1 MARKQ
6 SSLRKFITYFLVIGI
21 AVYSFF
27 PVYWMFISSFR
38 GYSELFSSASLI
50 PKTYTLQSYV
60 NLLQQTHYLINFK
73 NSLWVA
79 FMTTV
84 VTLVCS
90 ILMGYVLTRY
100 NIRGKKAILNSI
112 LFAYMFPPMLLAIPL
127 YYIFAALGLVDSLWG
142 LIISHIT
149 IAFPLGLWLL
159 LGFFKAMPFELEEAA
174 MVDGASRAKAFFL
187 VVLPLSLPGLLSV
200 TIFSFLLSW
209 TDYTFGLIMI
219 SSDAKKTLPV
229 GLATM
234 VAAHDMNWGDIMA
247 GAFLIS
253 VPLLLL
259 LIFVSKH
266 FVQGLTAG
274 AMKG

>member
-6 SSLRKFITYFLVIGI
+6 SLTRKFITYLLVIVI

-38 GYSELFSSASLI
+38 GYSELFSSARLI

-60 NLLQQTHYLINFK
+60 NLLHHTHYLLNFK

-79 FMTTV
+79 FMTTL

-100 NIRGKKAILNSI
+100 AIRGKNVILNSI

-127 YYIFAALGLVDSLWG
+127 YYIFAAMGIVDSLWG

-187 VVLPLSLPGLLSV
+187 VVLPLSLPGLLTVS
-200 TIFSFLLSW
+200 IFSFLLSW

-219 SSDAKKTLPV
+219 SSDVKKTLPV

-253 VPLLLL
+253 VPLLLML
-259 LIFVSKH
+259 VFVSKY

>member
-6 SSLRKFITYFLVIGI
+6 SRTRKVITYLLVIII

-38 GYSELFSSASLI
+38 GYSELFSSARLI

-60 NLLQQTHYLINFK
+60 NLLGHTHYLINFK

-79 FMTTV
+79 FMTTL

-100 NIRGKKAILNSI
+100 AIRGKNVILNSI

-127 YYIFAALGLVDSLWG
+127 YYIFAAMGIVDSLWG

-187 VVLPLSLPGLLSV
+187 VVLPLSLPGLLTVS
-200 TIFSFLLSW
+200 IFSFLLSW

-219 SSDAKKTLPV
+219 SSDMKKTLPV

-253 VPLLLL
+253 VPLLLML
-259 LIFVSKH
+259 VFVSKY